1 MAFQMCPYLAG
12 LDLPVLTNSLHIVDA
27 PLPRPGT
34 RMLVPS
40 GTVFSE
46 QNINLVPTG
55 EDSLPRFHAAR
66 LVMGAAAVG
75 ARGVMQQDVAL
86 VAAERRLLARADEV
100 IVSDRVWIGRSGHI
114 DRRCRH
120 CRRQDGAR
128 CRGASGDRG
137 LEPHQGLDRCN
148 RCRVQRDRFGFA
160 RTFGIAP
167 QFGCIARSA
176 QVNHA
181 AACKMRAY
189 PVGLVDR

>member
-66 LVMGAAAVG
+66 LVMGAAAH
-75 ARGVMQQDVAL
+75 
-86 VAAERRLLARADEV
+86 RLLARADEV